1 MSDVLDQVRDYVL
14 ELGLAIEREIP
25 EEEILIVNDEER
37 AISHL
42 VIDCE
47 DTILVLEQLIVQLPS
62 AVDSSVYKRLL
73 QINRTLIFGAF
84 VLNEEGNT
92 LVYRNTLALENLDLN
107 ELEGTLNALTLALD
121 LNHSAFNTIAIG
133 DELDHTGVKFNG
145 DIALECRQ
153 IQTCHAR

>member
-14 ELGLAIEREIP
+14 ELGLAIESEIP

-47 DTILVLEQLIVQLPS
+47 DTIIVLEQLIVQLPS
-62 AVDSSVYKRLL
+62 TVDSSVYKRLL

-84 VLNEEGNT
+84 VLNEDGNT

-107 ELEGTLNALTLALD
+107 ELEGTLNALTLALAE
-121 LNHSAFNTIAIG
+121 NG
-133 DELDHTGVKFNG
+133 EELLTFVGEN
-145 DIALECRQ
+145 
-153 IQTCHAR
+153 

>member
-14 ELGLAIEREIP
+14 ELGLAIESEIP

-107 ELEGTLNALTLALD
+107 ELEGTLNALTLALAE
-121 LNHSAFNTIAIG
+121 NG
-133 DELDHTGVKFNG
+133 EELLTFVGEN
-145 DIALECRQ
+145 
-153 IQTCHAR
+153 

>member
-1 MSDVLDQVRDYVL
+1 MSDMLDQVRDYVL
-14 ELGLAIEREIP
+14 ELGLAIESEIP

-62 AVDSSVYKRLL
+62 TVDSSVFKRLL

-107 ELEGTLNALTLALD
+107 ELEGTLNALTLALAE
-121 LNHSAFNTIAIG
+121 NG
-133 DELDHTGVKFNG
+133 EELLTFVGEN
-145 DIALECRQ
+145 
-153 IQTCHAR
+153 

>member
-14 ELGLAIEREIP
+14 ELGLAIESEIP

-62 AVDSSVYKRLL
+62 TVDSSVYKRLL

-107 ELEGTLNALTLALD
+107 ELEGTLNALTLALAE
-121 LNHSAFNTIAIG
+121 NRE
-133 DELDHTGVKFNG
+133 ELLTFVGEN
-145 DIALECRQ
+145 
-153 IQTCHAR
+153 

>member
-1 MSDVLDQVRDYVL
+1 MSEMLDRVRDYVL
-14 ELGLAIEREIP
+14 ELGLAIDSEIP

-62 AVDSSVYKRLL
+62 TVDSSVYKRLL

-84 VLNEEGNT
+84 VLNEEGDT

-107 ELEGTLNALTLALD
+107 ELEGTLNALTLSLAE
-121 LNHSAFNTIAIG
+121 NG
-133 DELDHTGVKFNG
+133 EELLTFVGEN
-145 DIALECRQ
+145 
-153 IQTCHAR
+153 

>member
-1 MSDVLDQVRDYVL
+1 MSDMLDQVRDYVL
-14 ELGLAIEREIP
+14 ELGLAIESEIP

-62 AVDSSVYKRLL
+62 TVDSSVYKRLL
-73 QINRTLIFGAF
+73 QINRTLIFGSF
-84 VLNEEGNT
+84 VLNEEGDT

-107 ELEGTLNALTLALD
+107 ELEGTLNALTLALAE
-121 LNHSAFNTIAIG
+121 NG
-133 DELDHTGVKFNG
+133 EELLTFVGEN
-145 DIALECRQ
+145 
-153 IQTCHAR
+153 